1 MSTKTKAFIIKKA
14 TLAIIFII
22 CLITLNVFIRSIE
35 PVLTNEMAMGQMAIN
50 NEEYVAWNLYNN
62 LRPILIGVYYIGCAA
77 TGGFI
82 GWNLVTTIKKIKE
95 DNEGEN

>member
-1 MSTKTKAFIIKKA
+1 MSSKTKAFIIKKV

-22 CLITLNVFIRSIE
+22 CLIALNVFVRSIE
-35 PVLTNEMAMGQMAIN
+35 PVITNEMAMGQMAIN

-62 LRPILIGVYYIGCAA
+62 LRPILIGIYYIGSAA

-82 GWNLVTTIKKIKE
+82 GWNLATIIKKIKE
-95 DNEGEN
+95 DNKGEN